1 MLANVHIV
9 LGDMSD
15 RLDKVEKYKDDSNSN
30 NHDIHGIGAKRRVNH
45 DNSIER
51 HVEANFGDFGE
62 DDDDFGDKGFE
73 AETLGLRGGF

>member
-1 MLANVHIV
+1 M
-9 LGDMSD
+9 
-15 RLDKVEKYKDDSNSN
+15 YKRQ
-30 NHDIHGIGAKRRVNH
+30 AKRRVNH

-73 AETLGLRGGF
+73 AKTLGLRGGF